1 MEGKTQAMMRPK
13 ECENK
18 GSVLTTFCIPTQS
31 CVHENSA
38 HVVLLV
44 ELRHHSFSNS
54 YLGL

>member
-1 MEGKTQAMMRPK
+1 MEGKIQAMMRPK

-31 CVHENSA
+31 CVHENSDD
-38 HVVLLV
+38 VVLSV
-44 ELRHHSFSNS
+44 ELRPRSFSNS